1 MSTHDDAP
9 SDRHRLPTG
18 VTPRRYELEIAPDLT
33 AATFEGT
40 VDIDAEVTEATDT
53 IVLHAVDLELST
65 VWVRPRG
72 GHAIDPDVEADPD
85 HEMVRLHLGR
95 RLAPG
100 DVEIHIDFQ
109 GKLDDQLV
117 GFYRS
122 TFRRDGE
129 EHALAVTQFEST
141 HARRAF
147 PCFDEPALKAAF
159 GITLVVDDGLLAVSN
174 AAEVGREPA
183 GDGRVRVRFAD
194 TMVMSSYL
202 VAFVVGPLEATPPV
216 LVEGRDGPIPLR
228 VVHLPG
234 QGELCAF
241 ALEVAEAGLRFFE
254 DYYDLPYPGDKV
266 DLVAVPDFAFGAM
279 ENLGCIVFREVLL
292 VVDPQDATPQEL
304 QRVADVINHELAH
317 MWFGDLVTMKWW
329 NGIWL
334 NEAFA
339 TFMELCATDAFRPE
353 WDVWTTFGSARASA
367 FDTDALRST
376 RPIEYP
382 VHTAQDAEAM
392 FDVLTYEKGCSVVR
406 MMERYL
412 GPEVFR
418 EGIRSYLHHHAWS
431 STETTDL
438 WDALE
443 HSSGEPVRRIMDAW
457 ILTGGHPL
465 VEVDL
470 DGGDLVLDQR
480 RAAHVPE
487 PDDDQ
492 LRWPVPMVLEL
503 RGDDG
508 TTTTTRVLLEQRQRL
523 TPPAPLRWVQP
534 NVAGNGFYRCRLSDG
549 LRRGLAESADATPLE
564 RFGLLDDTWFA
575 VRSGLTGLDAA
586 RDTIEVVAAR
596 EDDPT
601 VWRCIAAIAEE
612 MADLLGPANHDEVAA
627 WVRELV
633 ADAVAGPADPVALSG
648 RPAEVFGVQLGLAGT
663 LGEDIAAKARSQEV
677 FAGAEAVDPA
687 IAAAALQVVATHA
700 GPEEHAEVL
709 RRWREA
715 TTPQEEQ
722 RHLGALAAAR
732 DPELFATA
740 LELAFGEVRTQD
752 APYLL
757 RRALHNPLRGPSA
770 WRYLTGRW
778 DEAVERFPSSGVPR
792 MLEGIRCFTD
802 EDLSAQVTGFLEE
815 HPVAVGEAQVRQ
827 HVERMRAGVLAA
839 RRLRG

>member
-1 MSTHDDAP
+1 MSAHDDAP
-9 SDRHRLPTG
+9 SDRHRLPTS
-18 VTPRRYELEIAPDLT
+18 VAPRRYELEIAPDLG
-33 AATFEGT
+33 AATFEGA
-40 VDIDAEVTEATDT
+40 VDIDAEITEATDT
-53 IVLHAVDLELST
+53 IVLHAVDLALST
-65 VWVRPRG
+65 AWVRPRG
-72 GHAIDPDVEADPD
+72 GPAIDPDIEADPD

-95 RLAPG
+95 SLPPG
-100 DVEIHIDFQ
+100 EVEIHLDFH
-109 GKLDDQLV
+109 GTLDDQLV

-159 GITLVVDDGLLAVSN
+159 GITLVVEEGLLAVSN
-174 AAEVGREPA
+174 AAEVGREPT

-194 TMVMSSYL
+194 TMVMSTYL
-202 VAFVVGPLEATPPV
+202 VAFVVGPLEVTPPV
-216 LVEGRDGPIPLR
+216 LVEGRDGLIPLR

-234 QGELCAF
+234 QGEMCAF

-254 DYYDLPYPGDKV
+254 DYYDLAYPGDKV

-292 VVDPQDATPQEL
+292 VVDPRDATPQEL

-317 MWFGDLVTMKWW
+317 MWFGDLVTMRWW

-339 TFMELCATDAFRPE
+339 TFMELCASDAFRPE
-353 WDVWTTFGSARASA
+353 WDVWSTFGSARAAA

-406 MMERYL
+406 MMEQYL

-418 EGIRSYLHHHAWS
+418 EGIRTYLRQHAWS

-457 ILTGGHPL
+457 ILAGGHPL

-487 PDDDQ
+487 PGDDQ

-503 RGDDG
+503 GGEDG

-534 NVAGNGFYRCRLSDG
+534 NVAGNGFYRCRLSDT
-549 LRRGLAESADATPLE
+549 LRRGLGDAHPAPLE
-564 RFGLLDDTWFA
+564 RFGLLDDTWFG
-575 VRSGLTGLDAA
+575 VRAGLIGLDAA
-586 RDTIEVVAAR
+586 RDVIEVVAAR

-601 VWRCIAAIAEE
+601 VWRCIAAVCEE
-612 MADLLGPANHDEVAA
+612 MADLLGPADRHEVSA

-633 ADAVAGPADPVALSG
+633 TDAVAGWADRGALSG
-648 RPAEVFGVQLGLAGT
+648 RAAEVFGVQLGLAGT
-663 LGEDIAAKARSQEV
+663 LGEDPTAKARSQEV
-677 FAGAEAVDPA
+677 FAGAEAVDPS

-700 GPEEHAEVL
+700 GPEEHAELL

-715 TTPQEEQ
+715 ATPQEEQ
-722 RHLGALAAAR
+722 RHLGALAMVR
-732 DPELFATA
+732 DPELFAAA
-740 LELAFGEVRTQD
+740 LGLAFGEVRTQD

-770 WRYLTGRW
+770 WRHLTERW
-778 DEAVERFPSSGVPR
+778 DDAIARFPSSGVPR
-792 MLEGIRCFTD
+792 MLEGIRSFTD
-802 EDLSAQVTGFLEE
+802 EELAAEVARFLDE
-815 HPVAVGEAQVRQ
+815 HPLAVGEAQVRQ
-827 HVERMRAGVLAA
+827 HLERMHAGVLAA
-839 RRLRG
+839 QRLRG